1 MRKTITGKQ
10 AAFLLPLFLLLAVFA
25 LYPIIS
31 SVVYS
36 LFDYR
41 TNDQQAA
48 GLYMSGNF
56 NAPLFTEDCG
66 YIT

>member
-1 MRKTITGKQ
+1 MRKTITAKQ

-31 SVVYS
+31 SAIYS

-41 TNDQQAA
+41 TQ
-48 GLYMSGNF
+48 
-56 NAPLFTEDCG
+56 
-66 YIT
+66 